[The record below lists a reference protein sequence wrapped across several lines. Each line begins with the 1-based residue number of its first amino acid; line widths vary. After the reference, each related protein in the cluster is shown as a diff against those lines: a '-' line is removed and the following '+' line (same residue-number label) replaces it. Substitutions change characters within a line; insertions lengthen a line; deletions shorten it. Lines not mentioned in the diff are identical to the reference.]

1 MEYPGPH
8 RGHAGTVPEGGH
20 VSDASVFSFVC
31 EQVERAT
38 SLSQLEA
45 RGTVR
50 LALKAAGID
59 AKNISVEQMK
69 VILDKV
75 MPRELDARG
84 CENGER
90 LCKEIVERMAGRS
103 FAAAGAGDSPEAVFA
118 RLGG

>member
-1 MEYPGPH
+1 
-8 RGHAGTVPEGGH
+8 

-31 EQVERAT
+31 EQIERAT

-59 AKNISVEQMK
+59 AKRVSADEMK
-69 VILDKV
+69 VVLAKV
-75 MPRELDARG
+75 MPHELDSRG

-103 FAAAGAGDSPEAVFA
+103 FAAADTDDSPESVFA
-118 RLGG
+118 RLGGA